1 MVVLLALV
9 DCYALGLFLAPDSP
23 AMPVAR
29 HIQLLATWSFIMF
42 GVTFVLFGTMR
53 ANGAVWPA
61 VIILVVATIPLRLG
75 IALLLHPMLG
85 ADAIWLSFPASSLVT
100 LILTLAYYRYG
111 GWREA
116 RIAVP
121 PAPHPAPEGL
131 QPSP

>member
-1 MVVLLALV
+1 MIFITAVEKFVY
-9 DCYALGLFLAPDSP
+9 DDS
-23 AMPVAR
+23 
-29 HIQLLATWSFIMF
+29 
-42 GVTFVLFGTMR
+42 FVQNINSEISGTQ
-53 ANGAVWPA
+53 VCA
-61 VIILVVATIPLRLG
+61 VIVQLARIGHVVATIPLRLG

-100 LILTLAYYRYG
+100 LILTLIYYRYG